1 MADSDSRAAASGG
14 GLLAV
19 FAHPDDESLAC
30 GGLLALAAAR
40 RVPTTLLCVTRGEH
54 GGEPAPSLAAAV
66 GSRRV
71 GELDA
76 AARILGID
84 SVDVLAYEDG
94 YLPWSDEAALEADI
108 ARIIR
113 KAAPEVVVTFDEDG
127 LYWHPDHVA
136 LHARTTAVVAAMGIG
151 GPALYY
157 VTMPEG
163 RMRALQERHE
173 PPLPILGVA
182 EGAAFGAS
190 APLPSLVLDVRPMAV
205 QKLAALRCHASQMAG
220 GALESLRDEDAADFL
235 GVEQFRRA
243 PVGRQDETWL
253 DRLAAGRADTADSAR
268 IAT

>member
-1 MADSDSRAAASGG
+1 MADSRVTRLG

-30 GGLLALAAAR
+30 GGLLALAASHHL
-40 RVPTTLLCVTRGEH
+40 PTTLLCVTRGEH
-54 GGEPAPSLAAAV
+54 RGD
-66 GSRRV
+66 RRV

-76 AARILGID
+76 AARVLGIH

-108 ARIIR
+108 AKTIQRVD
-113 KAAPEVVVTFDEDG
+113 PEMVVTFDEDG

-136 LHARTTAVVAAMGIG
+136 LHARTTAAVAAMGAR

-163 RMRALQERHE
+163 RMRALQERSAT
-173 PPLPILGVA
+173 PLPILGIA
-182 EGAAFGAS
+182 DGAAFGTL
-190 APLPSLVLDVRPMAV
+190 APSPSLVLDVRPAAV

-220 GALESLRDEDAADFL
+220 GALETLLDEDAADFL
-235 GVEQFRRA
+235 GIEQFRRA
-243 PVGRQDETWL
+243 PFGNQDETWL
-253 DRLAAGRADTADSAR
+253 DRLAAGRLDVADGAR
-268 IAT
+268 VAT

>member
-1 MADSDSRAAASGG
+1 MADSDSPAAAGAG

-54 GGEPAPSLAAAV
+54 GGPAASLPGPV

-76 AARILGID
+76 AARVLGID

-94 YLPWSDEAALEADI
+94 YVPWSDETALEDDI

-113 KAAPEVVVTFDEDG
+113 KVAPEVVVTFDEDG

-136 LHARTTAVVAAMGIG
+136 LHTRTTAVVAAMGTS

-163 RMRALQERHE
+163 RMRALQERHA
-173 PPLPILGVA
+173 PPLPILGIA
-182 EGAAFGAS
+182 EGAAFGAA
-190 APLPSLVLDVRPMAV
+190 APQPSLVLDVRPVAA

-220 GALESLRDEDAADFL
+220 GALDSLRDDEAADFL

-243 PVGRQDETWL
+243 PVGRQHETWL
-253 DRLAAGRADTADSAR
+253 DRLAAGGPASADGAR